1 MPRAGTGRKNE
12 ARRII
17 LPDIRSRSGL
27 RGIACGMIGVQTM
40 ETFTHDIPSPDIARH
55 DATGRDAEQYTI
67 SVPEAAEFFTAAGL
81 PRTERAIQR
90 FCKKGDLICT
100 FQETAYGSRYLI
112 RQSSIDRLIQQK
124 LQALAVT
131 PESDSRDTSRPV
143 ASGRE
148 VSRQEPDATPAEK
161 SSEVLNSPENKTNDS
176 HQKQAATGDDT
187 EALQKLREEN
197 LSLKIDNAARQQ
209 FINHLTNTVEK
220 YAGELRELSYNLGV
234 AHTKLTQIEAPKAA
248 DTEPDDMSRQDA
260 TGEVAEEIATPTVPE
275 TIAPALPKPKGWK
288 RIFG

>member
-1 MPRAGTGRKNE
+1 MPRAGTRRKNE

-17 LPDIRSRSGL
+17 LPDIRPRSAL

-40 ETFTHDIPSPDIARH
+40 ETFTHDIPSPDMTRH
-55 DATGRDAEQYTI
+55 DATGRDAEQYTV
-67 SVPEAAEFFTAAGL
+67 SVPEAAELFTAAGL

-90 FCKKGDLICT
+90 FCKKGDLICA

-131 PESDSRDTSRPV
+131 PESDSRDASRPV

-148 VSRQEPDATPAEK
+148 ASRQESDAAPADKFPEA
-161 SSEVLNSPENKTNDS
+161 LNSPENKTHDS
-176 HQKQAATGDDT
+176 HQQQVTTGDDT
-187 EALQKLREEN
+187 EVLQKLREEN

-220 YAGELRELSYNLGV
+220 YAGEVQELSYNLGV
-234 AHTKLTQIEAPKAA
+234 AHTKLTQIEAPKTP

-260 TGEVAEEIATPTVPE
+260 TEEVAEDIATPTMPE
-275 TIAPALPKPKGWK
+275 TIAQVLPKPRGWK

>member
-1 MPRAGTGRKNE
+1 
-12 ARRII
+12 
-17 LPDIRSRSGL
+17 
-27 RGIACGMIGVQTM
+27 MIGVQTM

-55 DATGRDAEQYTI
+55 DATGRDAEQYTV
-67 SVPEAAEFFTAAGL
+67 SVPQAAEFFTAAGL

-90 FCKKGDLICT
+90 FCKKGDLICA

-131 PESDSRDTSRPV
+131 PEADGRDASRPV

-148 VSRQEPDATPAEK
+148 ASRQELDATHTDRSPEA
-161 SSEVLNSPENKTNDS
+161 LNSSVNKTRDS
-176 HQKQAATGDDT
+176 EQKGAATGDDT
-187 EALQKLREEN
+187 DALQKLREEN

-209 FINHLTNTVEK
+209 FINHLTSTVEK
-220 YAGELRELSYNLGV
+220 YAGEVRELSYGLGV
-234 AHTKLTQIEAPKAA
+234 AHTKLTRIEAPKIP
-248 DTEPDDMSRQDA
+248 DPEPDDMSRQDA
-260 TGEVAEEIATPTVPE
+260 TGEVAEDITTPTVPE
-275 TIAPALPKPKGWK
+275 TVAPILPNPKGWK